1 MSKEGKEEEEGK
13 SVVSEMKKMSVI
25 LKWVMFFAVSGVVYG
40 LPVNLDKKDSTKVNK
55 KLGNSRIESLLI
67 DLDRPVKGCDRN
79 NNDEFDFF
87 MLAMQWPPS
96 FGNRLQHWTLHGLW
110 PSRTGNGPE
119 GAQTYPC
126 SCTQQPFDVNDLDS
140 IRPDMERY
148 WPTLFPSTNSNEHF
162 WQHEWMKHGTCAVP
176 GLFPTEASYFEQ
188 TLLARKRYEPLEA
201 LSNVGIVPSSETSY
215 TAVAIVNAFR
225 AKFGAVPLLGC
236 KMYKG
241 TWGIKKNVSKHW
253 RYYCSCCT
261 TGASRWKDQK
271 RGCEKSSYC

>member
-1 MSKEGKEEEEGK
+1 
-13 SVVSEMKKMSVI
+13 
-25 LKWVMFFAVSGVVYG
+25 
-40 LPVNLDKKDSTKVNK
+40 
-55 KLGNSRIESLLI
+55 
-67 DLDRPVKGCDRN
+67 
-79 NNDEFDFF
+79 
-87 MLAMQWPPS
+87 MLVA
-96 FGNRLQHWTLHGLW
+96 
-110 PSRTGNGPE
+110 PE

-241 TWGIKKNVSKHW
+241 RQELSEIGLCLDKSTTPQLQKCDESVTKIRDEVNNCDFEESIWLPIK
-253 RYYCSCCT
+253 
-261 TGASRWKDQK
+261 
-271 RGCEKSSYC
+271 